1 MTSNDNADCSELK
14 TEQKSNEPK
23 TSDASSSA
31 AGGAATSTT
40 SASSSTFKPDMPPP
54 PSPASST
61 CSDHSGH
68 SMVSPAGVSK
78 CTRAALPLPTHS
90 SYHLTGATLPGST
103 DRNTP
108 RSVHNLASLAQSVCT
123 TSRHGKI
130 NYSFYMFHVGH
141 CLPSPPFRYYFRT
154 SFCTLE
160 LLPVLHTC

>member
-1 MTSNDNADCSELK
+1 MYEYIMTSYDNADCSELK
-14 TEQKSNEPK
+14 TEQKSSEPK
-23 TSDASSSA
+23 TSDASSLSA

-123 TSRHGKI
+123 MARHGKV
-130 NYSFYMFHVGH
+130 NYYSTFFLHV
-141 CLPSPPFRYYFRT
+141 
-154 SFCTLE
+154 
-160 LLPVLHTC
+160 